1 MAEEGL
7 SMTSCRSLGR
17 GELGMPLLV
26 VLYSYLFVFC
36 GVCRMPPP
44 RICIGMT
51 KPLNITQALR
61 EPVL

>member
-1 MAEEGL
+1 
-7 SMTSCRSLGR
+7 MTSCRSLGR